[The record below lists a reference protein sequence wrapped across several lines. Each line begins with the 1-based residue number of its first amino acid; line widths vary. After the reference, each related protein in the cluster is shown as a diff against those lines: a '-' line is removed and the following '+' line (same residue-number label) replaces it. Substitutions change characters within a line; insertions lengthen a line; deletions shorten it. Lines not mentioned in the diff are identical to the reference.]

1 MIRVLIADDHP
12 IVRKGLKQIL
22 SETDDIHVKHEAD
35 TCAEVLSKALS
46 EKYDVILLDISM
58 PGRGGVDVLK
68 ELRSLGIHTPV
79 LILSIFPEE
88 QYAIRALRAGASGYL
103 TKTCAPELL
112 IEAIRK
118 VASGKKYVSDSVA
131 ERLVED
137 IGGKAQGS
145 GHERLSD
152 REYEVMKGI
161 ALGKSVKELAEEL
174 TLSVKTVST
183 YRTRVLEKM
192 HMKSNAELIRYALE
206 HQLVS

>member
-1 MIRVLIADDHP
+1 MIHVLIADDHA
-12 IVRKGLKQIL
+12 IVRRGLKQII
-22 SETDDIHVKHEAD
+22 SDTKDIRVKDEAE
-35 TCAEVLSKALS
+35 TCAEVLHKALS
-46 EKYDVILLDISM
+46 ETYDVILLDISM

-68 ELRSLGIHTPV
+68 ELRSLEIHTPV

-103 TKTCAPELL
+103 TKSCAPELL
-112 IEAIRK
+112 IEAIRR
-118 VASGKKYVSDSVA
+118 VASGKKYVSEAVA
-131 ERLVED
+131 ERLIRSIGVE
-137 IGGKAQGS
+137 KENS

-174 TLSVKTVST
+174 MLSVKTVST

-192 HMKSNAELIRYALE
+192 HMKNNAELIRYALE

>member
-1 MIRVLIADDHP
+1 MIHVLIADDHP
-12 IVRKGLKQIL
+12 IVRRGLKQII
-22 SETDDIHVKHEAD
+22 SDTKDIHVRNEAEN
-35 TCAEVLSKALS
+35 CAEVLHKALS

-68 ELRSLGIHTPV
+68 ELRSLEIHTPV

-103 TKTCAPELL
+103 TKSCAPELL

-118 VASGKKYVSDSVA
+118 VASGKKYVSESVA
-131 ERLVED
+131 ERLVND
-137 IGGKAQGS
+137 IGVKTESS

-192 HMKSNAELIRYALE
+192 HMKNNAELIRYALE